1 MKNKPP
7 CRTTQTTPAAQ
18 YVRMSTDHQQ
28 YSFQN
33 QAAVIQEYAKCH
45 DFEIVRTYS
54 DEAKSGVVLKGRIGL
69 QTLLKDIVGGQT
81 SYKAV
86 LVYDVSRWGRF
97 QDSDEAA
104 CYEFL
109 CRDSGIPIHYCAES
123 FANDATAAT
132 SILKSLKRTMAA
144 EFSRESSNNV
154 FEAKARVVQRG
165 FWVGG
170 RAPYGFRRRV
180 ISEDHKRNR
189 TLNFGERKY
198 LQTDR
203 VILVPGPAE
212 EVECVREIYQ
222 MALRN
227 RTSKSISCELN
238 RRGVTHRG
246 RPWISHSVQNI
257 LKNPVYTGSNT
268 WARTSQKF
276 HGRPV
281 RLDREHWIAK
291 SDAFSAIIDQ
301 RTFQRTQRVLRTRNR
316 KWSDAELLDKLR
328 WLLARKGRVSQNLV
342 ETTKG
347 FPCSKTFCSHFG
359 SLCRSFELAG
369 YPTSQDLLARINNRQ
384 KTLELREKLIKELI
398 SSAEQP
404 LILMPNPRTQ
414 RPILSFETGSR
425 ISCLICPSLRRPK
438 GMMQWRVIPI
448 EAEREYVT
456 LVCLLNSR
464 NDRFQGFHVFPNME
478 LQGYHQFRGN
488 DSWLSKGTQ
497 LKHLSEFCEV
507 VKGFHSRQA
516 QS

>member
-7 CRTTQTTPAAQ
+7 CRTTKPTPAAQ
-18 YVRMSTDHQQ
+18 YVRKSTDHQQ

-180 ISEDHKRNR
+180 ISEDRKRNR

-227 RTSKSISCELN
+227 RTSKAISCELN

-281 RLDREHWIAK
+281 QLDREHWIAK

-301 RTFQRTQRVLRTRNR
+301 GTFQRTQRVLRTRNR
-316 KWSDAELLDKLR
+316 KWSDAELLDRLR

-347 FPCSKTFCSHFG
+347 FPCAKTFCSHFG

-478 LQGYHQFRGN
+478 LQGYHQFREN